1 MKNFGDLKEAV
12 SNELLS
18 KINGDFQSVGQ
29 AELVAVVCRTVM
41 SLDTIRNDEKGVL
54 LLKFYDNMKSI
65 DFTPY
70 DDADAEEMDID
81 VEVGLT
87 YLLPISLKTACIVPG
102 S

>member
-1 MKNFGDLKEAV
+1 MKNFGNSKEAV

-18 KINGDFQSVGQ
+18 KIDGDFQSVGQ
-29 AELVAVVCRTVM
+29 AELVAVVSTTVT

-54 LLKFYDNMKSI
+54 LLQLHDNMNSI

-70 DDADAEEMDID
+70 DDAEEMDID

-87 YLLPISLKTACIVPG
+87 YLLPISLKTACIVW
-102 S
+102 